1 MFMGTY
7 MKGTVGMA
15 VSGEPAGKR
24 ARAVKE
30 WPVGERPR
38 ERLWRYGA
46 RALTDG
52 ELLAL
57 LVGSG
62 TRGQNALD
70 VGRALAEV
78 GWQALSRLTPE
89 ELCRRPGIGPARAAQ
104 LLAALEAGR
113 RVRIG
118 PEDLATVH
126 SGEDVARLLEDMA
139 LLPQEQFRVLMLNAR
154 HRVLRVETPFVG
166 GQSSVEVHPREVFR
180 RAVEAGAAGIV
191 AVHNHPSGDPTPSR
205 VDRRLTHRLEDAG
218 QVLGIPLLDH
228 VIIGQGRYVSF
239 RESGFMTATG

>member
-1 MFMGTY
+1 
-7 MKGTVGMA
+7 
-15 VSGEPAGKR
+15 
-24 ARAVKE
+24 
-30 WPVGERPR
+30 
-38 ERLWRYGA
+38 
-46 RALTDG
+46 
-52 ELLAL
+52 
-57 LVGSG
+57 
-62 TRGQNALD
+62 
-70 VGRALAEV
+70 
-78 GWQALSRLTPE
+78 
-89 ELCRRPGIGPARAAQ
+89 
-104 LLAALEAGR
+104 LEAGR

-191 AVHNHPSGDPTPSR
+191 AVHNHPSGDPTPSME
-205 VDRRLTHRLEDAG
+205 DRRLTHRLEDAG

>member
-1 MFMGTY
+1 M
-7 MKGTVGMA
+7 VGSA
-15 VSGEPAGKR
+15 GPAGR
-24 ARAVKE
+24 RPRAVKD

-38 ERLWRYGA
+38 ERLWRHGA

-52 ELLAL
+52 ELLAI

-62 TRGQNALD
+62 PRGHNALD
-70 VGRALAEV
+70 VGRELAEI
-78 GWQALSRLTPE
+78 GWQELARLTPE

-104 LLAALEAGR
+104 LVAALEAGR

-118 PEDLATVH
+118 PEDLAVVH

-139 LLPQEQFRVLMLNAR
+139 LLPQEQFRVLVLNAR

-166 GQSSVEVHPREVFR
+166 GQSSVEVHPREVYR

-191 AVHNHPSGDPTPSR
+191 AVHNHPSGDPTPSME
-205 VDRRLTHRLEDAG
+205 DRRLTHRLEDAG